1 MGKIFRQM
9 DSYDRNKKVNKDD
22 FLFGLRE
29 VGISLSKQESDVL
42 LTFLEKDNDGFIN
55 FDEFLIGIRGK
66 PNSRRQAIIDKAY
79 LRFDKEG
86 SGYVDITSVR

>member
-1 MGKIFRQM
+1 M
-9 DSYDRNKKVNKDD
+9 DSYDRNKKVNKED

-29 VGISLSKQESDVL
+29 VGISLSKTEAECL
-42 LTFLEKDNDGFIN
+42 LNFLDKDNDGFIN
-55 FDEFLIGIRGK
+55 FDEFLVGIRGK

-86 SGYVDITSVR
+86 SGYIDITNVR